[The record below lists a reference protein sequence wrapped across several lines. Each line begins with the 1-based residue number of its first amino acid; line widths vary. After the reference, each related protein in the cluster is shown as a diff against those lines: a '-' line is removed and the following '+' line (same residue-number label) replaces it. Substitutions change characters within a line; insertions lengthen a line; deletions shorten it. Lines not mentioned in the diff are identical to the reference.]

1 VLAALVAAGNA
12 HADGDPASDVLYVNW
27 VFVPFNSSIPKDDV
41 TRLKTVVDN
50 ARAAHY
56 PIKVALIG
64 VPSDLG
70 TAFALWRK
78 PQRYARFLGLELQF
92 LYKGPLLIVMPNGF
106 GFFRKAGAT
115 PEARA
120 LRGLRV
126 ADGTTGLARSA
137 VDAVA
142 ALARSAGH
150 PVAVPKA
157 KTTSSGLS
165 DRLFIILGAAV
176 IVVAFTALELLRRRR
191 RAA

>member
-1 VLAALVAAGNA
+1 MGAASA

-27 VFVPFNSSIPKDDV
+27 VFVPFNTSIRKDDV

-64 VPSDLG
+64 APSDLG
-70 TAFALWRK
+70 TAFTLWRQ

-92 LYKGPLLIVMPNGF
+92 LYKGPLLIVMPNGY
-106 GFFRKAGAT
+106 GFFRKTGPA
-115 PEARA
+115 PEVRA

-126 ADGTTGLARSA
+126 AEGEAGLARSS

-142 ALARSAGH
+142 ALARAAGH
-150 PVAVPKA
+150 PVAVPEIKA
-157 KTTSSGLS
+157 KSSGLS

-176 IVVAFTALELLRRRR
+176 LVVAFVALELRRRSR
-191 RAA
+191 RAT